1 MLIIGNGRLITRSET
16 NPYLENGAVVLDG
29 DAVKETGTLEAM
41 RAKYPEAEQ
50 YMAEGHFA
58 PGSMLPKC
66 RRRWSSP
73 GPGRG
78 GPPSSPCWRRPGTAW
93 RAKPEPPSQCRGAHC
108 APETVEKA
116 ASAPM
121 AGRKIV

>member
-41 RAKYPEAEQ
+41 RAKYPEAER

-58 PGSMLPKC
+58 PGSMLPKVQSC
-66 RRRWSSP
+66 MDFVKSNTH
-73 GPGRG
+73 G
-78 GPPSSPCWRRPGTAW
+78 GTALIT
-93 RAKPEPPSQCRGAHC
+93 SLS
-108 APETVEKA
+108 KA
-116 ASAPM
+116 ADALE
-121 AGRKIV
+121 GKTGTIIEK

>member
-41 RAKYPEAEQ
+41 RAKYPEAKR

-58 PGSMLPKC
+58 PGSMLPKIEAAVKFVE
-66 RRRWSSP
+66 SK
-73 GPGRG
+73 PGRRSIITSLDKAVEALEG
-78 GPPSSPCWRRPGTAW
+78 KAGTTIA
-93 RAKPEPPSQCRGAHC
+93 
-108 APETVEKA
+108 
-116 ASAPM
+116 
-121 AGRKIV
+121 

>member
-41 RAKYPEAEQ
+41 RAKYPEAER

-58 PGSMLPKC
+58 PGSMLPKVEAAVKFAE
-66 RRRWSSP
+66 SKT
-73 GPGRG
+73 GRQALI
-78 GPPSSPCWRRPGTAW
+78 TLL
-93 RAKPEPPSQCRGAHC
+93 
-108 APETVEKA
+108 EKA
-116 ASAPM
+116 RDGI
-121 AGRKIV
+121 AGKTGTIVQMQEAGVPEREAVGALS